1 MCFIMNTNF
10 DKSLGFAIH
19 DVARL
24 LRWSF
29 DRQSHNIGLTRAQWS
44 VLAYLHSND
53 GVQQKTL
60 AHLMDITP
68 ITLARH
74 LDRLEVEA
82 WIERRDDPDDRRAKR
97 VFLNPKARTVIASLS
112 KLGQKVRRQAMT
124 GISPEE
130 EEIFMSVLLRI
141 RGNLCDIDRQCTAS
155 SHSEEADPTTV

>member
-1 MCFIMNTNF
+1 MCFIMNTTF

-29 DRQSHNIGLTRAQWS
+29 DRQSQGIGLTRAQWS
-44 VLAYLHSND
+44 VLAYLHRDD

-60 AHLMDITP
+60 AHMMDITP

-112 KLGQKVRRQAMT
+112 KLGQKVRRKAME
-124 GISPEE
+124 GITPEQE
-130 EEIFMSVLLRI
+130 EMFMEVLLRI
-141 RGNLCDIDRQCTAS
+141 RSNLADADRQCE
-155 SHSEEADPTTV
+155 SHAENDALSE

>member
-1 MCFIMNTNF
+1 MKKNF

-29 DRQSHNIGLTRAQWS
+29 DRQSAHLGLTRAQWS
-44 VLAYLHSND
+44 VLAHLSRSN

-60 AHLMDITP
+60 AQVMDITP

-74 LDRLEVEA
+74 LDRLEVDA
-82 WIERRDDPDDRRAKR
+82 WIERHDDPDDRRAKR
-97 VFLNPKARTVIASLS
+97 VFLNAKARPMLDALSSLS
-112 KLGQKVRRQAMT
+112 QKVRATALQ

-130 EEIFMSVLLRI
+130 EEHFMDVLLRI
-141 RGNLCDIDRQCTAS
+141 RENLAAGDQDDDTPSSPDEHDEAID
-155 SHSEEADPTTV
+155 P

>member
-1 MCFIMNTNF
+1 MMKKNF

-29 DRQSHNIGLTRAQWS
+29 DRQSAHLGLTRAQWS
-44 VLAYLHSND
+44 VLAHLSRSD

-60 AHLMDITP
+60 AQVMDITP

-74 LDRLEVEA
+74 LDRLEVDA
-82 WIERRDDPDDRRAKR
+82 WIERRDDPQDRRAKR
-97 VFLNPKARTVIASLS
+97 VFLNAKARPMLDALS
-112 KLGQKVRRQAMT
+112 SVSQKVRTTALQ

-130 EEIFMSVLLRI
+130 EERFMAVLLRI
-141 RGNLCDIDRQCTAS
+141 RENLAAGGHDGDSPCSPEDHDEEID
-155 SHSEEADPTTV
+155 P

>member
-1 MCFIMNTNF
+1 MMKKNF

-29 DRQSHNIGLTRAQWS
+29 DRQSAHLGLTRAQWS
-44 VLAYLHSND
+44 VLAHLSRRD

-60 AHLMDITP
+60 AQVMDITP

-74 LDRLEVEA
+74 LDRLEVDA
-82 WIERRDDPDDRRAKR
+82 WIARRDDPEDRRAKR
-97 VFLNPKARTVIASLS
+97 VYLNDKARPMLEALSSLS
-112 KLGQKVRRQAMT
+112 QKVRATALQ

-130 EEIFMSVLLRI
+130 EAQFMTVLLRI
-141 RGNLCDIDRQCTAS
+141 RTNLAAAGHDSGAPCSHEDHDEDI
-155 SHSEEADPTTV
+155 EP